1 MSTFE
6 KLTIPFIDGEVNSM
20 DFTAAAGFIDSY
32 TFDPDRPSGDMV
44 LYLVYDDRIRNDHV
58 TSRAVHLDSSR
69 SLKYKYVKLVK
80 GVPYY
85 IYVFTIKPNIAK
97 QNGIIHLT
105 GEQKV
110 SVLQFWN
117 FPKDLIDV
125 LVGDSSIMTEYFHE
139 MPLQDYY
146 PDSYGEEGLAIPK
159 KGAAS

>member
-32 TFDPDRPSGDMV
+32 TFDPDKPSGDAN
-44 LYLVYDDRIRNDHV
+44 LYLVYDDRIRNNYV
-58 TSRAVHLDSSR
+58 TNRAIHLDSSS

-85 IYVFTIKPNIAK
+85 VYVFAIKPGLVKHSDIV
-97 QNGIIHLT
+97 HLT

-117 FPKDLIDV
+117 FPKDLVDI
-125 LVGDSSIMTEYFHE
+125 LVGDASILATYAHP

-146 PDSYGEEGLAIPK
+146 PDSYGEEGLIIPK

>member
-6 KLTIPFIDGEVNSM
+6 KLTIPFIDGNINSM

-32 TFDPDRPSGDMV
+32 TFDPDRPSGDAN
-44 LYLVYDDRIRNDHV
+44 LYLVYDDRIRNDYV
-58 TSRAVHLDSSR
+58 TNRAIHLDSSR

-85 IYVFTIKPNIAK
+85 VYVFAIKPGLVKHTDIV
-97 QNGIIHLT
+97 HLT
-105 GEQKV
+105 GEEKV

-117 FPKDLIDV
+117 FPQDLVDI
-125 LVGDSSIMTEYFHE
+125 LVGDESILTTRSHP
-139 MPLQDYY
+139 MPLEDYY
-146 PDSYGEEGLAIPK
+146 PDSYFEEGLAIPK

>member
-32 TFDPDRPSGDMV
+32 TFDPDKPSGDAN
-44 LYLVYDDRIRNDHV
+44 LYLVYDDRIRNDYV
-58 TSRAVHLDSSR
+58 TNRAVHLDSSR

-85 IYVFTIKPNIAK
+85 VYVFAIKPGLVKHTDIV
-97 QNGIIHLT
+97 HLT
-105 GEQKV
+105 SEQKV

-117 FPKDLIDV
+117 FPKDLIDI
-125 LVGDSSIMTEYFHE
+125 LVGDASILATHAHP

>member
-6 KLTIPFIDGEVNSM
+6 KLIIPFIDGNVNSM

-32 TFDPDRPSGDMV
+32 TFDPDRPSGDAN
-44 LYLVYDDRIRNDHV
+44 LYLVYDDRIRNDYV
-58 TSRAVHLDSSR
+58 TNRAIHLDSSR

-85 IYVFTIKPNIAK
+85 VYVFAIKPGLVKHTDIV
-97 QNGIIHLT
+97 HLT
-105 GEQKV
+105 GEEKV

-117 FPKDLIDV
+117 FPRDLVDI
-125 LVGDSSIMTEYFHE
+125 LVGDESILTTSSHP
-139 MPLQDYY
+139 MPLEDYY
-146 PDSYGEEGLAIPK
+146 PDSYFEEGLAIPK

>member
-6 KLTIPFIDGEVNSM
+6 KLTIPFIDGAVNSM

-44 LYLVYDDRIRNDHV
+44 LYLVYDDRVRNDYV
-58 TSRAVHLDSSR
+58 TNRAVHLDSSR

-85 IYVFTIKPNIAK
+85 VYVFIIKPGIAK
-97 QNGIIHLT
+97 QNGIIRLT
-105 GEQKV
+105 GEEKV

-117 FPKDLIDV
+117 FPKDLIDL
-125 LVGDSSIMTEYFHE
+125 LVGDSSILTEYSHD

-146 PDSYGEEGLAIPK
+146 PDKYMEEGLTIQK

>member
-6 KLTIPFIDGEVNSM
+6 KLIIPFIDGEVNSI

-32 TFDPDRPSGDMV
+32 TFDPDRPSGDML
-44 LYLVYDDRIRNDHV
+44 LYLVYDDRIRNDYV
-58 TSRAVHLDSSR
+58 TNRAIHLDSSS
-69 SLKYKYVKLVK
+69 SLKQKYVKLVK

-85 IYVFTIKPNIAK
+85 VYVFIIKP
-97 QNGIIHLT
+97 GIVKNTDIVHLT
-105 GEQKV
+105 GEQKI

-117 FPKDLIDV
+117 FSKDLVDV
-125 LVGDSSIMTEYFHE
+125 LVGDSAILAKSSHP

-146 PDSYGEEGLAIPK
+146 PDSYGEDGLTIPK

>member
-6 KLTIPFIDGEVNSM
+6 RLTIPFIDGGVNSI

-32 TFDPDRPSGDMV
+32 TFDPDKPTGDME

-58 TSRAVHLDSSR
+58 TNRAVHLDSSR
-69 SLKYKYVKLVK
+69 SLKRKYVKLVK

-85 IYVFTIKPNIAK
+85 VYVFAIKPGIAK
-97 QNGIIHLT
+97 QNGIVHLT
-105 GEQKV
+105 GEQKI

-117 FPKDLIDV
+117 FPKDLIDM
-125 LVGDSSIMTEYFHE
+125 LVGDSSIVTQYSHD

-146 PDSYGEEGLAIPK
+146 PDSYGEDGLTIPK